1 MHRFLTTASE
11 CRTMVLHRSS
21 MFASK
26 VGTGTAWPSPDRI
39 YSSLVDASLGGAHC
53 LVQLLMG
60 AAPFKA
66 KCDLRHWRRPRVR
79 ARNRPEICVERN
91 DVRDAALRIITRL
104 VMRPRQSVAISMT
117 YAIRKRGIISIMLNY
132 RRNRPDPR
140 QNTPPRPAAPRGWC
154 LCNPTRTLPQNFAT
168 RRPYPVT

>member
-1 MHRFLTTASE
+1 MHHFLTTASE

-66 KCDLRHWRRPRVR
+66 KCELRHWRRPRVH
-79 ARNRPEICVERN
+79 ARNRPETCVERN
-91 DVRDAALRIITRL
+91 DVRGAALRIITRL

-117 YAIRKRGIISIMLNY
+117 YAINKRGIIPIMLNY

-140 QNTPPRPAAPRGWC
+140 QNTPPGPRPPGGSACATPHAPS
-154 LCNPTRTLPQNFAT
+154 PQILPPGA
-168 RRPYPVT
+168 PIL